1 MKIDTYIMKIKKRIE
16 LSDSKYPQPG
26 EYVKIKENIYLCITP
41 IKYNR
46 CFGCDIY
53 DKEGDCLN
61 FSEHRCC
68 SNGIHNII
76 FKKYE

>member
-1 MKIDTYIMKIKKRIE
+1 MRIKKNIV

-26 EYVKIKENIYLCITP
+26 EYVKIGKDILFCIAP

-46 CFGCDIY
+46 CFGCDMY
-53 DKEGDCLN
+53 GKEKDCLN

-68 SNGIHNII
+68 SNSIHNII